1 MPSPPLPPGHGW
13 LPLAGGAIDVHDSTA
28 FTPEAELLVVP
39 SEPGEALCLFG
50 PAADLWRRLVAA
62 APLPPSALTGD
73 ETALVEEFRAAGLA
87 TLGETHPARITVL
100 RPPVLSSALHEL
112 VYALVARV
120 AEAHGIR
127 CVFVKGPAL
136 HLQGLRD
143 REHSGDVDVWCDPA
157 RIDDLVVALEEWG
170 WRRAADPWRG
180 TTVHHTV
187 TLAPRSWG
195 CEIDVHRRIPGLVL
209 DDATS
214 FDLVHRDAIPMRFG
228 SVDLLVPDPA
238 THAVLAALHAVRPLI
253 GAGPPP
259 PARRRRG
266 AGAAHACAGVGAPGA
281 RDGRGAGPAPRA
293 RPPRGAG
300 VAGGGRR
307 RDPARLGVAAAAR
320 SRAGVPDG
328 DALRALAHAPASRA
342 AVPLA
347 AGRRRARLGPAG
359 RRDAVDTA
367 TSALVAPAPRSA
379 RMARDAA
386 VRRRRASPGR

>member
-28 FTPEAELLVVP
+28 FAPEAELLVVP

-50 PAADLWRRLVAA
+50 PAAALWRRLVAA

-120 AEAHGIR
+120 AEARGIR

-259 PARRRRG
+259 P
-266 AGAAHACAGVGAPGA
+266 
-281 RDGRGAGPAPRA
+281 PA
-293 RPPRGAG
+293 
-300 VAGGGRR
+300 
-307 RDPARLGVAAAAR
+307 AAAAR
-320 SRAGVPDG
+320 ELLTRAPGSVHRAREMGAVP
-328 DALRALAHAPASRA
+328 ALRRVLDPLVAPGSLAADDVGTPRDWVWRQQPDHVRAYRMAMRSEPLPMRLRLVLRFLWPPDDVALASAQQ
-342 AVPLA
+342 
-347 AGRRRARLGPAG
+347 AGETPSTPRRARWSRL
-359 RRDAVDTA
+359 RRGLREWLA
-367 TSALVAPAPRSA
+367 A
-379 RMARDAA
+379 RR
-386 VRRRRASPGR
+386 